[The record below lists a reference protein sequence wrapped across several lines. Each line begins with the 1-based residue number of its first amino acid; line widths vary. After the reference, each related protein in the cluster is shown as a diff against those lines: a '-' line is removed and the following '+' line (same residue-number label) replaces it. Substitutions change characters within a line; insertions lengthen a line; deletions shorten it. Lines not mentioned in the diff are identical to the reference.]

1 MAFPFDEKFATALP
15 YQEYLQQHGSAKDRQ
30 KWSSVAESL
39 SLSADQRQLLH
50 GFRRKMQV
58 LCMAGAWCGD
68 CVQQCPIFGRFQQ
81 ESSMIDLRL
90 IDRDIDHEL
99 TDELKICGAARV
111 PQVVFLSEE
120 GALVGRYGDRTLA
133 TYRKMARELS
143 GAACSTGL
151 VIDTDSTLD
160 PVVQQWLDEFE
171 RVQLILRT
179 SPHLRTIHGD

>member
-1 MAFPFDEKFATALP
+1 MAFPFGEKFASALP

-30 KWSSVAESL
+30 KWSSVEASL
-39 SLSADQRQLLH
+39 ALSADQRQLLH
-50 GFRRKMQV
+50 SFRREMRV

-68 CVQQCPIFGRFQQ
+68 CVQQCPIFRRFQQ
-81 ESSMIDLRL
+81 ETSTIDLRF
-90 IDRDIDHEL
+90 IDRDTDLELAEEL
-99 TDELKICGAARV
+99 TICGAARV
-111 PQVVFLSEE
+111 PQLVFLSEE

-133 TYRKMARELS
+133 TYRKMASESS

-151 VIDTDSTLD
+151 VIDTDTTQHH
-160 PVVQQWLDEFE
+160 VVQQWLDEFE